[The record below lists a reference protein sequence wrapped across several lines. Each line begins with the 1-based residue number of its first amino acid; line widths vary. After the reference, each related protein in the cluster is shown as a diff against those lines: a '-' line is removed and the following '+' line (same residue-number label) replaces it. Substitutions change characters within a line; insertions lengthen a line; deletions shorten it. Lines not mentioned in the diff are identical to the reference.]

1 MFHLKKYLILLLM
14 AVIILVSLAFPN
26 RDYSYDSIEYA
37 IEANN
42 QAPSIHP
49 HHLLFYP
56 TIKAIS
62 FLFTSFGGDELFG
75 MMPVQFMN
83 IILFPFAVLFFYL
96 IILNISN
103 NIGHSIITSMIF
115 GFSGG
120 IWTLSLDNEVHT
132 LPLLFLLL
140 SIYLFISKSSVIL
153 AAMVFTLSILY
164 HQSYILALPSIAYL
178 VYSFLP
184 EKRIFRAFVFSI
196 TSVFLT
202 AGAYITAAVIEGRTS
217 PGEIINWM
225 LFYTESGKWGSV
237 SLSNFFYSGAG
248 IFQLFFA
255 PRLIRLI
262 TFGEK
267 IHGTE
272 YLYLFLEVIGTLLI
286 AVIYF
291 ILFKRGLKDNFPNNK
306 LLNFS
311 IIFIIPFSAFAFFW
325 EPQNV
330 EFWIPVFIPLLI
342 IIPLFASSGGRRF
355 GKDSPA
361 GKGAGMK
368 IIPVLCAVLFIIMFT
383 HNRFSAF
390 IPASNIQ
397 NNETYFFAEKISEY
411 ISDGDLLIHNKKRP
425 VSYLKYFFKKEPD
438 YTSLAECPLSKLKET
453 SKIGNI
459 INVDIEKHLNNFKKV
474 FITSLEIN
482 PPLNDPALLGIL
494 TGNLRTNFYEK
505 YKKKSKKIIC
515 STNSVNNN
523 VVYLLTHISP
533 VK

>member
-56 TIKAIS
+56 TIKAVS

-153 AAMVFTLSILY
+153 AAMVFALSILY

-184 EKRIFRAFVFSI
+184 EKRIFRAFLFSI

-202 AGAYITAAVIEGRTS
+202 AGAYITAAIIEGRTS
-217 PGEIINWM
+217 PGEIIKWM
-225 LFYTESGKWGSV
+225 LFYTESGKWGSL

-255 PRLIRLI
+255 PRLMRLI
-262 TFGEK
+262 IFGEK

-272 YLYLFLEVIGTLLI
+272 YLYLFLEVIGAVLI

-291 ILFKRGLKDNFPNNK
+291 ILFKRSLKDNFPKNK

-330 EFWIPVFIPLLI
+330 EFWIPVFIPLLLM
-342 IIPLFASSGGRRF
+342 IPLFASSGGRNF
-355 GKDSPA
+355 GKDSPSGNDA
-361 GKGAGMK
+361 GIK
-368 IIPVLCAVLFIIMFT
+368 IIPLLCALLFIIMFT
-383 HNRFSAF
+383 HNLFSAV

-397 NNETYFFAEKISEY
+397 NNETYLFAEKISEY

-438 YTSLAECPLSKLKET
+438 YTSFAEFPLSKWKNPDEIKE
-453 SKIGNI
+453 NI
-459 INVDIEKHLNNFKKV
+459 REQIDNHIENHKKV
-474 FITSLEIN
+474 VITSSETN
-482 PPLNDPALLGIL
+482 PPEYDPALTRVINGKD
-494 TGNLRTNFYEK
+494 RSEFY
-505 YKKKSKKIIC
+505 KKII
-515 STNSVNNN
+515 TQEKKQIKL
-523 VVYLLTHISP
+523 YWKDMKLLIIQ
-533 VK
+533 K